1 MYIFLKE
8 IDNQSDKL
16 KYIYFQFHRFQF
28 TETLF
33 SQVCIHCKTREKTLE
48 YGNRSVESI
57 TNQSFPET
65 NERQLGLKKIGR
77 IVRNQRGEDL
87 FGGKSDCFDKLSD
100 FPQRY
105 QTCQDTWRGTRKW
118 NLVEIWL
125 PNDSP
130 IPLPSPTYIHTHKF
144 SFILYNFFPSQ
155 SAPQGTKEAKEE
167 RKKGGK
173 TVDSAFFSFSVI
185 KPVKK
190 LYFFAP
196 SFNFYRNQFV
206 QGPCRYV
213 SWVRVPVHLDARE
226 NVLFCVAIRESYAE
240 SSLNQFSVFNVTG
253 MIRPPHPTFRLPIHP
268 IPVWYRPVIARIS
281 SLSPFI
287 PRFVIPLPVFHVDS
301 FAFNYNM
308 AAVRAF

>member
-1 MYIFLKE
+1 M
-8 IDNQSDKL
+8 
-16 KYIYFQFHRFQF
+16 
-28 TETLF
+28 
-33 SQVCIHCKTREKTLE
+33 
-48 YGNRSVESI
+48 ESI

-65 NERQLGLKKIGR
+65 NGRQLGLKKIGR

-130 IPLPSPTYIHTHKF
+130 IPLLPHIYTHTHKF
-144 SFILYNFFPSQ
+144 SFILYNFFQ
-155 SAPQGTKEAKEE
+155 RRTHHRERKRQ
-167 RKKGGK
+167 RKKGRKEGK
-173 TVDSAFFSFSVI
+173 RWIQLFFSFSVI

-213 SWVRVPVHLDARE
+213 SWVRVPVHLNARE

-240 SSLNQFSVFNVTG
+240 SSLNSFSVFNVTG

-287 PRFVIPLPVFHVDS
+287 RRFVIPLPVFHVDS

>member
-8 IDNQSDKL
+8 NIDNQSDKL

-65 NERQLGLKKIGR
+65 NGRQLGLKKIGR

-130 IPLPSPTYIHTHKF
+130 IPPPPHIHTHT
-144 SFILYNFFPSQ
+144 NFHSSCITFFT
-155 SAPQGTKEAKEE
+155 AERTTGNERGKGRKEE
-167 RKKGGK
+167 RRENGGF
-173 TVDSAFFSFSVI
+173 SFFFFSVI

-287 PRFVIPLPVFHVDS
+287 RRFVIPLPVFHVDS

>member
-8 IDNQSDKL
+8 NIDNQSDKL

-65 NERQLGLKKIGR
+65 NGRQLGLKKIGR

-173 TVDSAFFSFSVI
+173 TVDSAFF
-185 KPVKK
+185 
-190 LYFFAP
+190 FF
-196 SFNFYRNQFV
+196 
-206 QGPCRYV
+206 
-213 SWVRVPVHLDARE
+213 L
-226 NVLFCVAIRESYAE
+226 L
-240 SSLNQFSVFNVTG
+240 
-253 MIRPPHPTFRLPIHP
+253 
-268 IPVWYRPVIARIS
+268 
-281 SLSPFI
+281 
-287 PRFVIPLPVFHVDS
+287 
-301 FAFNYNM
+301 
-308 AAVRAF
+308 

>member
-1 MYIFLKE
+1 M
-8 IDNQSDKL
+8 
-16 KYIYFQFHRFQF
+16 
-28 TETLF
+28 
-33 SQVCIHCKTREKTLE
+33 
-48 YGNRSVESI
+48 ESI

-65 NERQLGLKKIGR
+65 NGRQLGLKKIGR

-130 IPLPSPTYIHTHKF
+130 IPPPPHIHTHT
-144 SFILYNFFPSQ
+144 NFHSSCITFFT
-155 SAPQGTKEAKEE
+155 AERTTGNERGKGRKEE
-167 RKKGGK
+167 RGK

-196 SFNFYRNQFV
+196 SFNFLSKPICPRALPLRILSTCARPFGCAKKRIILRSYPWELRRELVKPVFCFQRNRNDSASASHFSLAHTSN
-206 QGPCRYV
+206 PCVISTRDCAHFEPFPLY
-213 SWVRVPVHLDARE
+213 S
-226 NVLFCVAIRESYAE
+226 
-240 SSLNQFSVFNVTG
+240 
-253 MIRPPHPTFRLPIHP
+253 TFR
-268 IPVWYRPVIARIS
+268 YS
-281 SLSPFI
+281 SSCFPRWFI
-287 PRFVIPLPVFHVDS
+287 CV
-301 FAFNYNM
+301 
-308 AAVRAF
+308 